1 MGDTELSAPPDY
13 SPPIITPIRAALET
27 ALSVFVYTFISSIIA
42 TGAVYPPTVGAIY
55 GPALVSLGMGV
66 AAYMA
71 GRHIALP
78 IIPRGAP

>member
-1 MGDTELSAPPDY
+1 MGDAELSASPDP
-13 SPPIITPIRAALET
+13 STVIITPIRAALET

-42 TGAVYPPTVGAIY
+42 TGAVYPPTIGAIY
-55 GPALVSLGMGV
+55 GPVLVSLGMGV